1 MVESLEILH
10 LHETDQVKIQLHS
23 SGGLDSAPPVDF
35 KNPLEKSDYEEISWY
50 FQEYFSDPTGEG
62 SARSE
67 AVETGLRNLGRVLF
81 ENTFKGNEEAFQIY
95 SSATSKG
102 LADCTLAIVSD
113 QPDFLGL
120 PWELMNDPD
129 NGYSFAQMASI
140 TRRVEETQTEVAEV
154 AYSTDQFNVLIIS
167 PMPDSVAV
175 GSGDEEL
182 PKYGQQSTEALN
194 VLESLNIQ
202 VELDYLR
209 PPTWAALQELLGTK
223 QDYYHLVHF
232 DSISLTANEDSSSPL
247 ITLEDTS
254 GAADHIPVTDVAKS
268 FKNANIP
275 IVLCSGGNGSMTE
288 PILWSRTGQILSHD
302 GIMQT
307 GILPYSIHGSTHIG
321 LFLREIYQSIAKGD
335 LLSTAITK
343 ARIGLMNDPHRLT
356 ISGKKLSWDWISPQA
371 FQSIHHALQ
380 AIEEDQPDPTAPP
393 VIQPEEE
400 PDTGTP
406 LPVAGQYGLIG
417 RSVEIRQ
424 LERLFENNPVVLLTG
439 PTGNG
444 KTELALGFARWAER
458 TSNQT
463 LPGGVFYSTF
473 EASHPTG
480 LERIIHEI
488 GTSAAG
494 LPFADMNARQQ
505 RNWVADYLKTKP
517 SLLIWDNFQNV
528 AGNPLQDGSGL
539 LTPAEQRDLD
549 EFISD
554 VTQNTSTSRILLV
567 SNDSDLSWMKSQHT
581 SHSLDGLNKND
592 RLLLAAHIIEKTGV
606 EAGRITT
613 ELTELLKLLQGHPL
627 AIQIALPILKQV
639 PMSTLISEIQGN
651 LDNTTLKDQLPEY
664 PSYLSAVMEYS
675 WSKMSRRNRTHLP
688 MLAIFQRRVMMDILN
703 HITQEPAYKNVM
715 GEELG
720 WGACRT
726 MLRTALTDGF
736 LEPISPSVYQIHQS
750 IPQFLGQKLTQQLQG
765 PSVRQLE
772 LEFLRV
778 YADTADYFME
788 SLYENQASGVTAI
801 LAEEGNLT
809 QAMGLA
815 LEAEQWDNAQLL
827 VQPLAQVYRMQK
839 RHPELQRLR
848 AQLLEVTGSTASEAT
863 EKGAVE
869 LWIYLK
875 GTAASEATELLDIPR
890 AEELNE
896 ELLEYLTAQPDGGE
910 NPQTAAV
917 YHQSAVI
924 ALRRGNWDES
934 AGWLEKSL
942 AIIEDGEDLSSIAD
956 DYYLFGQLRQ
966 NQRLYTEAKDWY
978 KKALD
983 AHQRVP
989 DEEEMVKDYR
999 ALGTICQLK
1008 FEYQEAQSWYF
1019 RARDMVEESR
1029 DEETAIQI
1037 YHQLGT
1043 LHHAQY
1049 EFDEAKELYQQALHL
1064 SDRMGNR
1071 EQMITEFH
1079 HLGLLAQTRGILFD
1093 EAEEWYLIALE
1104 YLETLG
1110 DQRGMGDESR
1120 QLGVLFHEQKK
1131 YDEALEWYTQARDIF
1146 EQMGDVQRL
1155 ARTYGQIGMVYE
1167 EKDDVESALEWVSRT
1182 YKLTVEHEL
1191 PVVIQVKAHL
1201 GRLRD
1206 KVGPDEFSKWWETH
1220 NEGEVPTDLDVDTST
1235 IF

>member
-10 LHETDQVKIQLHS
+10 LRETQQVKLQWHS
-23 SGGLDSAPPVDF
+23 PSGLRIAPPVDF
-35 KNPLEKSDYEEISWY
+35 KNPLDESDYEEINWY
-50 FQEYFSDPTGEG
+50 FQEYFSNPTGEG

-81 ENTFKGNEEAFQIY
+81 ENTFKSNPEALNIY
-95 SSATSKG
+95 SSATSNG
-102 LADCTLAIVSD
+102 LSECTLSIVSN

-120 PWELMNDPD
+120 PWELMNDPEH
-129 NGYSFAQMASI
+129 GYSFTQMASI
-140 TRRVEETQTEVAEV
+140 TRRPEDTPTKVVDVE
-154 AYSTDQFNVLIIS
+154 YSTSQFNVLIIA
-167 PMPDSVAV
+167 PMPDLGTTSSTAV
-175 GSGDEEL
+175 EN
-182 PKYGQQSTEALN
+182 PQYAQQSTEALK

-209 PPTWAALQELLGTK
+209 PPTWESLQEILRTN
-223 QDYYHLVHF
+223 QNYYHLIHF
-232 DSISLTANEDSSSPL
+232 DSVSLVSAGDDSSPHLVLEDSS
-247 ITLEDTS
+247 
-254 GAADHIPVTDVAKS
+254 GAAAYTPITQIAES
-268 FKNANIP
+268 FKNANVP
-275 IVLCSGGNGSMTE
+275 IVLLSGALES
-288 PILWSRTGQILSHD
+288 IIDLDIWSSSGRILSQS
-302 GIMQT
+302 GLMQT
-307 GILPYSIHGSTHIG
+307 GLLPYAIHGSTHIE
-321 LFLREIYQSIAKGD
+321 LFLREIYQGIAKGD
-335 LLSTAITK
+335 LLSQAIAK

-371 FQSIHHALQ
+371 YESVHHTLQ
-380 AIEEDQPDPTAPP
+380 VIEEHQPDPLAPP

-417 RSVEIRQ
+417 RTREIRQ
-424 LERLFENNPVVLLTG
+424 LELIFEDNQVILLPGHTG
-439 PTGNG
+439 SG
-444 KTELALGFARWAER
+444 KTELALGFARWAQR
-458 TSNQT
+458 TAT
-463 LPGGVFYSTF
+463 RDLPGGVFYSTF
-473 EASHPTG
+473 EASHPAG

-494 LPFADMNARQQ
+494 LPFADMTARQQ
-505 RNWVADYLKTKP
+505 RNWVTEYLRTRP

-528 AGNPLQDGSGL
+528 AGTSQQGGSGL
-539 LTPAEQRDLD
+539 LTSDEQKDLD
-549 EFISD
+549 EFITD
-554 VTQNTSTSRILLV
+554 VTQSTSTSRILLV
-567 SNDSDLSWMKSQHT
+567 SNDSNIGWVKSEYKL
-581 SHSLDGLNKND
+581 HSLNGLNEHD
-592 RLLLAAHIIEKTGV
+592 RLLLAGQIIEKAGV
-606 EAGRITT
+606 ESGRITT
-613 ELTELLKLLQGHPL
+613 DLTEFLKLLQGHPL
-627 AIQIALPILKQV
+627 AMQIALPLLKLV
-639 PMSTLISEIQGN
+639 PISTLTFEIDRN
-651 LDNTTLKDQLPEY
+651 INELEAPSQLGEY
-664 PSYLSAVMEYS
+664 PSFLNAVMEYS

-688 MLAIFQRRVMMDILN
+688 ILAIFQRRVMMDILN

-736 LEPISPSVYQIHQS
+736 LEPISPSVYQIHQA
-750 IPQFLGQKLTQQLQG
+750 IPQFYGQKLTEQLQG
-765 PSVRQLE
+765 TAVRQLE
-772 LEFLRV
+772 LEFVRV

-809 QAMGLA
+809 QALGLA

-827 VQPLAQVYRMQK
+827 IQPLAQVYRMQK

-848 AQLLEVTGSTASEAT
+848 AQLLEVTGATAVEA
-863 EKGAVE
+863 EQKGAIE

-875 GTAASEATELLDIPR
+875 GTAASEATELLDIPT
-890 AEELNE
+890 AEALNQQ
-896 ELLEYLTAQPDGGE
+896 LLEYLTAQPDGGE

-917 YHQSAVI
+917 YHQSGVI
-924 ALRRGNWDES
+924 SLRRGNWDEA

-956 DYYLFGQLRQ
+956 DYYVFGQLRQ

-1064 SDRMGNR
+1064 SDRMGNK

-1079 HLGLLAQTRGILFD
+1079 HLGLLEQSRGILYD

-1104 YLETLG
+1104 HLEDLG
-1110 DQRGMGDESR
+1110 DQRGVGDESR
-1120 QLGVLFHEQKK
+1120 QLGVLFHEQQK
-1131 YDEALEWYTQARDIF
+1131 YEEALEWYTQARDIF

-1167 EKDDVESALEWVSRT
+1167 EQEDVESALEWVSRT
-1182 YKLTVEHEL
+1182 YRLMVEHEL
-1191 PVVIQVKAHL
+1191 PVIIQVKAHL
-1201 GRLRD
+1201 ARLRD
-1206 KVGPDEFSKWWETH
+1206 KIGNEEFHKWWLTH
-1220 NEGEVPTDLDVDTST
+1220 NDEVAPADLDVDTSA